1 MGRRMLCALL
11 VALMLLSLAACG
23 GQTEE
28 VPVTPEPEDS
38 PVETPLELP
47 PEPYVPAGTNPLTG
61 EPMEEVYEA
70 DRPVAVMF
78 NNLKAAQPQIG
89 ISRADIIY
97 EVPAEGGITRMLALY
112 QSLEGVDTL
121 GSVRSTRPYYIEL
134 ALAHD
139 ALLVH
144 AGGSPEAY
152 RDISAWEVDNMDGVN
167 GGSDAEIF
175 WRDQERRKTMGYEH
189 SMVTSGEKIL
199 AYLAEGHFRRQHE
212 EGYAE
217 TLAFAED
224 GTPAAGT
231 AAEHIS
237 LKFSYYKTG
246 TFDYDAASG
255 AYLVGQYDGPYI
267 DGADGIQ
274 VSAVN
279 VLVLETSIYVN
290 AGDTAGRMTAK
301 LIGEGKGTFFCGG
314 RSVPI
319 HWSRADRYSPFVYT
333 MEDGTPLV
341 LGQGKSY
348 ICIINPRDS
357 TLTIN

>member
-1 MGRRMLCALL
+1 MGRQMLCALL
-11 VALMLLSLAACG
+11 GVLLLAGLTACG
-23 GQTEE
+23 GEAAKEPEE
-28 VPVTPEPEDS
+28 IQEEAEEELPQPQPEPAPS
-38 PVETPLELP
+38 
-47 PEPYVPAGTNPLTG
+47 VPAGTNPLTG
-61 EPMEEVYEA
+61 EPMEEIYEA

-78 NNLKAAQPQIG
+78 NNLKAAQPQLG
-89 ISRADIIY
+89 ISQADIIY

-112 QSLEGVDTL
+112 QSLEGVETL
-121 GSVRSTRPYYIEL
+121 GSVRSTRPYYLEL

-152 RDISAWEVDNMDGVN
+152 RDISAWGVDNMDGVN
-167 GGSDAEIF
+167 GGSDADIF
-175 WRDQERRKTMGYEH
+175 WRDQDRRRTMGYEH

-199 AYLAEGHFRRQHE
+199 GYLAEDHFRRQHE
-212 EGYAE
+212 AGYEEGL
-217 TLAFAED
+217 TFTED
-224 GTPAAGT
+224 GTPAGGT

-255 AYLVGQYDGPYI
+255 TYLAGQYGGPYT
-267 DGADGIQ
+267 DGTGGAQ

-290 AGDTAGRMTAK
+290 AGDSAGRMTAK
-301 LIGEGKGTFFCGG
+301 LTGEGEGTFFCGG

-319 HWSRADRYSPFVYT
+319 RWSRADRYSPFVYT
-333 MEDGTPLV
+333 LEDGTPLA
-341 LGQGKSY
+341 LGRGRSY

-357 TLTIN
+357 TLTVS